1 MLSPPHMTLRQSPLQ
16 AGAWAILPLTPG
28 VIPFGLIAGLTPVQL
43 GYHWLD
49 SVIAS
54 LLIFAGAS
62 QIAAYQL
69 IAEHSSVWVI
79 FLTVIAVNLRYVL
92 YSASIA
98 PHLSDAPWP
107 LRVLAAYG
115 LTDQSYAVCLKTF
128 ATRDF
133 DLSERLR
140 FYFGGSAVIW
150 SVWQVTTLIG
160 ALAGQVIPRLWSL
173 EFMIPLSFFVLAL
186 GTIHRAPHRT
196 AAIVGGTVAA
206 LLMHVPFN
214 LGLITGA
221 LFGVIAGMAH
231 HRWAARHA
239 S

>member
-1 MLSPPHMTLRQSPLQ
+1 MRSTSNATLPQSPLQ

-28 VIPFGLIAGLTPVQL
+28 IVPFGLIAGLTPVQL

-49 SVIAS
+49 SVAAS

-79 FLTVIAVNLRYVL
+79 FLTVIAVNLRYIL

-107 LRVLAAYG
+107 LRLLAAYG

-128 ATRDF
+128 AARDF

-140 FYFGGSAVIW
+140 FYFGGSAVVW
-150 SVWQVTTLIG
+150 SVWQTTTLIG
-160 ALAGQVIPRLWSL
+160 ALAGQVIPLVWSL

-186 GTIHRAPHRT
+186 GTIHRPAHRT
-196 AAIVGGTVAA
+196 AAVVGGTVAA
-206 LLMHVPFN
+206 MLMHAPFN
-214 LGLITGA
+214 TGLITGA
-221 LFGVIAGMAH
+221 LMGVIAGMTH
-231 HRWAARHA
+231 HRWGSTHA